1 MKVYQ
6 PEPRVPFYPE
16 KEPLNR
22 RVYRGVKQALG
33 GCLRGVGELI
43 AGLLDALSPLIGGLL
58 SVAVFLGIFFG
69 LLSLCTSRESTQ
81 PAGTPEA
88 SAVHGEHARAKTHHA
103 HTRAKAHQA
112 ASLASAIDE
121 RNSNDEPNE
130 SGLAR
135 PGARPA
141 DD

>member
-1 MKVYQ
+1 MSSKKKVYRY

-58 SVAVFLGIFFG
+58 SIAVFLGIFFG

-81 PAGTPEA
+81 PAGAPAA
-88 SAVHGEHARAKTHHA
+88 SAVHGAQPGEDPSWRAYRGEGDPPEYGLKD
-103 HTRAKAHQA
+103 A
-112 ASLASAIDE
+112 AAGEPRE
-121 RNSNDEPNE
+121 RYQRKE
-130 SGLAR
+130 
-135 PGARPA
+135 
-141 DD
+141 

>member
-1 MKVYQ
+1 MTVYRY

-33 GCLRGVGELI
+33 GCLHGVGELI

-69 LLSLCTSRESTQ
+69 LLSLIAAGEHSTS
-81 PAGTPEA
+81 PAGTPAA
-88 SAVHGEHARAKTHHA
+88 SAAHGAHAP
-103 HTRAKAHQA
+103 TRQNTQTPQS
-112 ASLASAIDE
+112 ASPARE
-121 RNSNDEPNE
+121 RYQRKRKP
-130 SGLAR
+130 
-135 PGARPA
+135 
-141 DD
+141 